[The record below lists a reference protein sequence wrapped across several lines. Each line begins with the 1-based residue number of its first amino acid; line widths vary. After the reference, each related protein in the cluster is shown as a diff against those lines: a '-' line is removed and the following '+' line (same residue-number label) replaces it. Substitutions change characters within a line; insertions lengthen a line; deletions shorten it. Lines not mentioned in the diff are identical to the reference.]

1 MISADEDNPNPTEA
15 PAGEPAAVTLARFLS
30 GCPAVASAALSLRAG
45 AEVAVSF
52 TDLEGE
58 WRCYAEAG
66 KISLEPGNARD
77 PDFALRLAPGAIKS
91 ICAQTDAGM
100 GELGIAFFEHVVSRE
115 PDYRIRVQL
124 HSGLIKLTQRGWV
137 TLLARGGPQVAGWL
151 ARKGFR
157 GSSAVVAAISRL
169 RTPMR

>member
-1 MISADEDNPNPTEA
+1 MLADEDTPTPTEA
-15 PAGEPAAVTLARFLS
+15 PAGEPDDVVLARFLS
-30 GCPAVASAALSLRAG
+30 CCPAVATAAQSLRAG

-66 KISLEPGNARD
+66 NITLEPGKPRD

-91 ICAQTDAGM
+91 ICVRTDADIGQ
-100 GELGIAFFEHVVSRE
+100 LGIAFFEHVVSRE

-124 HSGLIKLTQRGWV
+124 HSGLIKLTQRGWL
-137 TLLARGGPQVAGWL
+137 TLLARGGPSVAGWL
-151 ARKGFR
+151 ARRGFR
-157 GSSAVVAAISRL
+157 GSSAVVAAIARL
-169 RTPMR
+169 KSAW

>member
-1 MISADEDNPNPTEA
+1 MPADEDNPTPSEA
-15 PAGEPAAVTLARFLS
+15 PAGERADVALARFLS
-30 GCPAVASAALSLRAG
+30 GCPAVATAALSLRAG

-52 TDLEGE
+52 ADLEGE
-58 WRCYAEAG
+58 WRCFAEAG
-66 KISLEPGNARD
+66 QITLAPGNARD
-77 PDFALRLAPGAIKS
+77 PDFALHLAPGAIKS
-91 ICAQTDAGM
+91 ICVRTSAEL
-100 GELGIAFFEHVVSRE
+100 GELGVAFFEHVVSRE

-137 TLLARGGPQVAGWL
+137 TLLARGGPKVAGWL

-169 RTPMR
+169 KSGR